1 MSKIAYTKAEDDF
14 LRQHYNYYSWEKL
27 TEMLNKQFGT
37 NRKYRAVKTHCN
49 RTLQL
54 IKTMPQDYYRDTSRY
69 AIGDERI
76 ENGYV
81 LVKVSDIKGSRQKR
95 NAAINWVPKQRLIW
109 EQHYGK
115 IPEGHQVIF
124 LDGDKSNFDIDN
136 LCCVSLYTMSAL
148 NRNQWLNGN
157 KELTLTAIK
166 WVELNSLLNK

>member
-14 LRQHYNYYSWEKL
+14 LRQHYNYYTWEKL

-37 NRKYRAVKTHCN
+37 NRKYRTVKAHCN
-49 RTLQL
+49 RTLKL
-54 IKTMPQDYYRDTSRY
+54 IKTMPQGYYQDKSRY

-109 EQHYGK
+109 EQYYGK

-136 LCCVSLYTMSAL
+136 LCCVSLYTMLVL

-166 WVELNSLLNK
+166 WVELNALLNK